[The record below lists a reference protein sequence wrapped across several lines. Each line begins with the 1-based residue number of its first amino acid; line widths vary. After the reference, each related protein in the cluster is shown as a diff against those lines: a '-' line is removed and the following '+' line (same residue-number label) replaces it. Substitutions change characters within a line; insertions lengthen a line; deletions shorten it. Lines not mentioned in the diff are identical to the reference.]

1 MAERKKYHLNQV
13 GIRMVR
19 ERTLY
24 SQEPIHTPEAAVKLI
39 SKAIADY
46 DREVVAVVNMQTDG
60 KPININISSIGTLN
74 QAPVNPREAVKA
86 SILSNAASVIVIHN
100 HPSGHLQPS
109 REDIVIT
116 DRLLKAY
123 ELMGISV
130 LDHIIFDG
138 HDHYYSF
145 MEQGIRA
152 VDELHYS
159 TDIDEVRGRLKNSRS
174 IAERLQELKETAG
187 AVTEEKRP
195 VRRNEVSL

>member
-24 SQEPIHTPEAAVKLI
+24 SQEPISHPEDAVKLI

-46 DREVVAVVNMQTDG
+46 DREVLALVNMQTDG
-60 KPININISSIGTLN
+60 RPININISSVGTLTYSP
-74 QAPVNPREAVKA
+74 AVPREIVKS
-86 SILSNAASVIVIHN
+86 SILSNASSVIVLHN
-100 HPSGHLQPS
+100 HPSGHLEPS
-109 REDIVIT
+109 REDIITT

-123 ELMGISV
+123 ELMGIKV

-159 TDIDEVRGRLKNSRS
+159 TDIDDVSGRLKNNRT
-174 IAERLQELKETAG
+174 IAERLQESKETVG

-195 VRRNEVSL
+195 VHRKELSR